1 MKRIILT
8 AALIVAMGTASFASG
23 NERNGS
29 RVVLVK
35 SQTKDVYS
43 LIYAD
48 DTPGKVLV
56 KVYDA
61 KGHLLRTDK
70 IQNQKGFKQPYDMK
84 NLPAGTYK
92 LVIWDS
98 RGETSLLATLHSSE
112 EMVVNKL
119 GQNKYQLIYR
129 DDASGSASVG
139 IYSKT
144 GELVFSEDVQFKNGF
159 SKVYDLA
166 AVASAGFTFEVLAN
180 NKFRKVSF

>member
-8 AALIVAMGTASFASG
+8 AALMVAMGTASFASG
-23 NERNGS
+23 NESNGS

-35 SQTKDVYS
+35 SQTKGVYS

-70 IQNQKGFKQPYDMK
+70 ILNRAGFKQPYDMK
-84 NLPAGTYK
+84 NLAAGNYK
-92 LVIWDS
+92 IVVSDS
-98 RGETSLLATLHSSE
+98 KGETSLQAALHSSE
-112 EMVVNKL
+112 EMIVNKV

-129 DDASGSASVG
+129 DDTSGAASVG

-159 SKVYDLA
+159 SKVYDLT
-166 AVASAGFTFEVLAN
+166 AVTSAGFTFEVLSD

>member
-1 MKRIILT
+1 MKSIILT

-23 NERNGS
+23 NDSNGS

-35 SQTKDVYS
+35 SQTKDMYN

-56 KVYDA
+56 KIYDA

-84 NLPAGTYK
+84 NLAAGNYK
-92 LVIWDS
+92 IVISDS
-98 RGETSLLATLHSSE
+98 KGETSLLATLRSSE

-119 GQNKYQLIYR
+119 GYNKYQLIYI
-129 DDASGSASVG
+129 DGTSGAASVG
-139 IYSKT
+139 IYNET
-144 GELVFSEDVQFKNGF
+144 EELVFSEDVHFRNGF

-166 AVASAGFTFEVLAN
+166 EVTSTGFTFEVSSE